1 MAFDSNSKSN
11 YLIKFDWTTKK
22 ADIYPIKGFDSDPN
36 NQLGTSFG
44 DALIYAEDSTGDYP
58 VKGYIVGGTKAIW
71 TYNDKCD
78 EPDFGVTINQYQQLV
93 SPASY
98 TYGFVDRL
106 ELNETSCRNEDVKA
120 VIKVDLTKG

>member
-1 MAFDSNSKSN
+1 MAVDSSSLSN
-11 YLIKFDWTTKK
+11 YLIKFDWTAEK
-22 ADIYPIKGFDSDPN
+22 ADIYSIKGFDPDPN

-93 SPASY
+93 PSASY

-106 ELNETSCRNEDVKA
+106 ELNETSCRNENITAVK
-120 VIKVDLTKG
+120 KVDLTLG